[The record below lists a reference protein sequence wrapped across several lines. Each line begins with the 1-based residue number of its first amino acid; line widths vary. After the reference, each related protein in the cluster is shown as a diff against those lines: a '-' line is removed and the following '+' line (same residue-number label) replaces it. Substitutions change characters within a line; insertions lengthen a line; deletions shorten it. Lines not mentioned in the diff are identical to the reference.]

1 VTPDPTGKERD
12 SETGLDFFG
21 ARYFSGAQGRFTTPD
36 WSDKPAPVPYADL
49 TNPQSLNLYAY
60 VLNNPLTRVD
70 PLGHFDCTGKNAQ
83 GIGCQYIA
91 NWNAEHGISNTAKK
105 QDPAAPGVPVKL
117 PNGKTVNNPYTNAP
131 LMSPTSDLSNVA
143 ARSREIKQKA
153 ILYAGWGQ
161 DLSGVTTG
169 VVLKEELQKAVAQNG
184 DFDYQRV
191 TLAAGD
197 LQQLPQ
203 FRDVSNFNVGLV

>member
-1 VTPDPTGKERD
+1 
-12 SETGLDFFG
+12 
-21 ARYFSGAQGRFTTPD
+21 
-36 WSDKPAPVPYADL
+36 
-49 TNPQSLNLYAY
+49 
-60 VLNNPLTRVD
+60 
-70 PLGHFDCTGKNAQ
+70 
-83 GIGCQYIA
+83 
-91 NWNAEHGISNTAKK
+91 
-105 QDPAAPGVPVKL
+105 
-117 PNGKTVNNPYTNAP
+117 
-131 LMSPTSDLSNVA
+131 MSPTSDLSNVA

-197 LQQLPQ
+197 LQQLPE